1 MGSIDG
7 ESFFCS
13 WSGGKDSCLALYQA
27 VQSGGMPKA
36 LFTMMTE
43 EGERS
48 RSHGLSTDV
57 VDYQASSL
65 KIPQV
70 KRSAS
75 WQTYEPIFLSAMR
88 EFKADGIECGVFGDI
103 DLAEHRQ
110 WVERVCGFAGILP
123 YEPLWWRNRKAL
135 LEEFLNLGFKAMI
148 ISVKDGLLSRDFLG
162 RVIDRQVVVDMEDA
176 GIDASGEE
184 GEYHTMVIDGPIFS
198 FPIYLDQK
206 EKVVHN
212 GYCFLDVSVG
222 GSHG

>member
-1 MGSIDG
+1 MKTIEGK
-7 ESFFCS
+7 SFFCS
-13 WSGGKDSCLALYQA
+13 WSGGKDSCLALYHA
-27 VQSGGMPKA
+27 VQHGGVPKA

-57 VDYQASSL
+57 VEYQALSL

-75 WQTYEPIFLSAMR
+75 WETYEPVFLSAMR
-88 EFKADGIECGVFGDI
+88 EFKADGIKCGVFGDI

-110 WVERVCGFAGILP
+110 WVERVCEAAGIFP
-123 YEPLWWRNRKAL
+123 YEPLWRRERKAL

-148 ISVKDGLLSRDFLG
+148 ISVKEGLLSRDFLG
-162 RVIDRQVVVDMEDA
+162 RIIDRQVIADMENA

-184 GEYHTMVIDGPIFS
+184 GEYHTMVIDGPLFS
-198 FPIYLDQK
+198 FPIRLNQK

-212 GYCFLDVSVG
+212 GYCFLDVSVR
-222 GSHG
+222 